1 MIEYDFNEKI
11 VLISGGAGTL
21 GQSISLDFLKS
32 GANVIITYV
41 NDDEVKSL
49 ESKFGDLMKKV
60 MLVKV
65 NLMNED
71 EVKKLAA
78 NIINANN
85 RIDVLINAVGGYRAG
100 QPITQIDEK
109 DWDLMMNLNL
119 KTAFLISKHVVK
131 EMEKQGHGKI
141 IHVAARSG
149 LKGSGNDAAYVA
161 SKSGVLRLVES
172 LSEEVK
178 NNGINVNCIL
188 PSIIDSDVNRQS
200 MPDEDHSKW
209 VTPSE
214 ISRVMLFLASEES
227 NSIHGASIPTYG
239 TV

>member
-1 MIEYDFNEKI
+1 MIKYDFDEKV
-11 VLISGGAGTL
+11 VLISGGTGAL
-21 GQSISLDFLKS
+21 GQTISLDFLKS
-32 GANVIITYV
+32 GANVIVTYV
-41 NDDEVKSL
+41 NDSEIESL
-49 ESKFGDLMKKV
+49 ESKFGNFMKKV

-71 EVKKLAA
+71 EVKELILK
-78 NIINANN
+78 IINANN
-85 RIDVLINAVGGYRAG
+85 KIDVLVNAVGGYHAG
-100 QPITQIDEK
+100 QPITQISEK

-131 EMEKQGHGKI
+131 EMENKGHGKV

-161 SKSGVLRLVES
+161 SKSGILRLVES

-178 NNGINVNCIL
+178 NKNINVNCVL
-188 PSIIDSDVNRQS
+188 PSIIDSDANRQS
-200 MPDEDHSKW
+200 MPEEDFSKW
-209 VTPSE
+209 VSPSE
-214 ISRVMLFLASEES
+214 ISKVIFFLASDES

-239 TV
+239 II

>member
-1 MIEYDFNEKI
+1 MVEYNFNEKV
-11 VLISGGAGTL
+11 VLVSGGTGAL

-32 GANVIITYV
+32 GASVIITYV
-41 NDDEVKSL
+41 NDSEIKSL
-49 ESKFGDLMKKV
+49 ESKFGSFMKKV

-71 EVKKLAA
+71 EVKKL
-78 NIINANN
+78 ITKILNANDK
-85 RIDVLINAVGGYRAG
+85 IDILINAVGGYRAG
-100 QPITQIDEK
+100 QPVTQIDEK

-131 EMEKQGHGKI
+131 EMEKQGYGKV

-161 SKSGVLRLVES
+161 SKSGILRLVES

-178 NNGINVNCIL
+178 NDSINVNCIL
-188 PSIIDSDVNRQS
+188 PSIIDTDANRQS
-200 MPDEDHSKW
+200 MPDEDFSKW
-209 VTPSE
+209 VSPSE
-214 ISRVMLFLASEES
+214 ISRVLLFLASEES
-227 NSIHGASIPTYG
+227 NSINGACIPIYG
-239 TV
+239 TI

>member
-1 MIEYDFNEKI
+1 M
-11 VLISGGAGTL
+11 S
-21 GQSISLDFLKS
+21 
-32 GANVIITYV
+32 
-41 NDDEVKSL
+41 
-49 ESKFGDLMKKV
+49 
-60 MLVKV
+60 VKV

-71 EVKKLAA
+71 EVKKLVSS
-78 NIINANN
+78 IINANN
-85 RIDVLINAVGGYRAG
+85 RIDVLINTVGGYRAG

-131 EMEKQGHGKI
+131 EMEKQGHGKV
-141 IHVAARSG
+141 IHVASSSG
-149 LKGSGNDAAYVA
+149 LKGFGNDAAYVA
-161 SKSGVLRLVES
+161 SKSGILRLVES

-188 PSIIDSDVNRQS
+188 PSIIDSDANRQS
-200 MPDEDHSKW
+200 MPDEDFSKW

-227 NSIHGASIPTYG
+227 NSINGASIPIYG
-239 TV
+239 TI

>member
-1 MIEYDFNEKI
+1 MKYDFSKKV
-11 VLISGGAGTL
+11 VLISGGTGVL

-41 NDDEVKSL
+41 NDNEIKYL
-49 ESKFGDLMKKV
+49 ESKLGDFMKKV
-60 MLVKV
+60 MLIKV

-71 EVKKLAA
+71 EVEKLIS

-85 RIDVLINAVGGYRAG
+85 KIDVLVNTVGGYRAG
-100 QPITQIDEK
+100 QPITQITEK

-119 KTAFLISKHVVK
+119 KTAFLISKHIVK
-131 EMEKQGHGKI
+131 EMEKQDKGKV

-161 SKSGVLRLVES
+161 SKSGILRLVES

-178 NNGINVNCIL
+178 NNSINVNCIL
-188 PSIIDSDVNRQS
+188 PSTIDSEINRQS
-200 MPDEDHSKW
+200 MPDEDFSKW

-214 ISRVMLFLASEES
+214 ISKV
-227 NSIHGASIPTYG
+227 
-239 TV
+239 

>member
-1 MIEYDFNEKI
+1 MVEYNFNEKV
-11 VLISGGAGTL
+11 VLVSGGTGAL

-32 GANVIITYV
+32 GASVIITYV
-41 NDDEVKSL
+41 NDSEIKSL
-49 ESKFGDLMKKV
+49 ESKFGNFMKKV

-71 EVKKLAA
+71 EVKKL
-78 NIINANN
+78 ITKILNANDK
-85 RIDVLINAVGGYRAG
+85 IDILINAVGGYRAG
-100 QPITQIDEK
+100 QPVTQIDEK

-131 EMEKQGHGKI
+131 EMEKQGYGKV

-161 SKSGVLRLVES
+161 SKSGILRLVES

-178 NNGINVNCIL
+178 NDSINVNCIL
-188 PSIIDSDVNRQS
+188 PSIIDTDANRQS
-200 MPDEDHSKW
+200 MPDEDFSKW
-209 VTPSE
+209 VSPSE
-214 ISRVMLFLASEES
+214 ISRVLLFLASEES
-227 NSIHGASIPTYG
+227 NSINGACIPIYG
-239 TV
+239 TI